1 MCNTILI
8 KGIDLLYFSISAK
21 VIYKYETLQD
31 DIEFN
36 TFTINNDINNHINTF
51 VSTLYIHKNI
61 NINHFFTKYDT

>member
-8 KGIDLLYFSISAK
+8 KGINLIYFSLSAK
-21 VIYKYETLQD
+21 VIYKYETLQN

-36 TFTINNDINNHINTF
+36 TFTINNDINTF

>member
-31 DIEFN
+31 DVDFN
-36 TFTINNDINNHINTF
+36 AFTINNNTNNHINTF

-61 NINHFFTKYDT
+61 NINHFFTKHDT